1 MAEYFRPRYQS
12 TAQQGG
18 FDPAAAFVRGHE
30 AAETQSLFSDDQSH
44 LDELELI
51 EAARE
56 QLKHPPKA
64 GKEEQKEIAK
74 KMLETGEFQ
83 ARIAEVIK
91 CVTSMRMNV
100 FWVEVCSLL
109 LDWIG

>member
-1 MAEYFRPRYQS
+1 MAEYFKPGYQG
-12 TAQQGG
+12 TTQQGG
-18 FDPAAAFVRGHE
+18 FDPAAAFVRGGND
-30 AAETQSLFSDDQSH
+30 APDTLSLFSDDLSQ

-51 EAARE
+51 KAARE

-83 ARIAEVIK
+83 ARIAEVVK
-91 CVTSMRMNV
+91 CVV
-100 FWVEVCSLL
+100 LL
-109 LDWIG
+109 

>member
-100 FWVEVCSLL
+100 FGLRCALCS
-109 LDWIG
+109 